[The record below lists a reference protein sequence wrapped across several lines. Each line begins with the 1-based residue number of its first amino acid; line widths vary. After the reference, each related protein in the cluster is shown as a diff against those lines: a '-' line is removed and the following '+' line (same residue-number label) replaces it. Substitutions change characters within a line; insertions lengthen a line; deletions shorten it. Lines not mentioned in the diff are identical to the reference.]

1 MNRGLLPYAQ
11 NFAAVRCAMRALL
24 TARCTT
30 RKTRALYSD
39 SARSRALN
47 DRMLEPCD
55 GEVTKPSLL
64 ARQSLDPTESR
75 SDDVFFPL
83 AYAFFL
89 CVDHE
94 HLAGNINFQDNLLNV
109 LLERG
114 RPWENP
120 GPAPADLGQ
129 KN

>member
-1 MNRGLLPYAQ
+1 
-11 NFAAVRCAMRALL
+11 
-24 TARCTT
+24 
-30 RKTRALYSD
+30 
-39 SARSRALN
+39 
-47 DRMLEPCD
+47 MLEPGD

-94 HLAGNINFQDNLLNV
+94 NLAGNINFQDNLLNV

-120 GPAPADLGQ
+120 APAPADLGQ